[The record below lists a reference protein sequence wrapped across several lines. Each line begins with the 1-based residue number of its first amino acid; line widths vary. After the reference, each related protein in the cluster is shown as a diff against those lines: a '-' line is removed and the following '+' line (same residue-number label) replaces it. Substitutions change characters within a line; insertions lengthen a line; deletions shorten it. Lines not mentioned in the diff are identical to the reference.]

1 MARKK
6 SAIVLSDLSR
16 ESVDELESMVG
27 DLMQAMQRRMLVKPP
42 SRRLGAV
49 VSRRRANSNLLHK
62 I

>member
-27 DLMQAMQRRMLVKPP
+27 DLISDAKADSSEAAKPAP
-42 SRRLGAV
+42 WSRRFAASG
-49 VSRRRANSNLLHK
+49 K
-62 I
+62 FQPPP